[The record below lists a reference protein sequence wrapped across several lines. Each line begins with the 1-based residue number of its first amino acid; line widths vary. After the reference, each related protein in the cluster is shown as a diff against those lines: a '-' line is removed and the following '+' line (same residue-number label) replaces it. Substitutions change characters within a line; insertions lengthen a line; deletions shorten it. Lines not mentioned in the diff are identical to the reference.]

1 MRKHLISLIMLVLLL
16 PLGAMAQDQ
25 LLFLNGDE
33 ETVKIME
40 VTTDELKYKRWDNMD
55 GPLFTVRKA
64 DLFMVKYANG
74 TKEKFEAKAAA
85 PASAARVPM
94 DYSESERWVAE
105 IRHKNHKYG
114 DIMQEQTRLCRNK
127 INQGITVAALGGG
140 LFWPV
145 GIYYLWSGAVQR
157 TSLPQVDVAF
167 GALCVA
173 AGSTMIA
180 VGSVRIGKFIRY
192 RNYLNTKA
200 GQAYV
205 TPVLL
210 NSQQYQGTS
219 VMNSPGY
226 GVSVGIRF

>member
-1 MRKHLISLIMLVLLL
+1 MKKYQMTWLLFLLL
-16 PLGAMAQDQ
+16 PFGAMAQDQ
-25 LLFLNGDE
+25 LLFLSGEE

-40 VTTDELKYKRWDNMD
+40 VTPDELKYKRWDNID

-74 TKEKFEAKAAA
+74 TKEKFEAKAVA
-85 PASAARVPM
+85 PASTARVPV

-114 DIMQEQTRLCRNK
+114 DSMQEQNRLCRNK

-145 GIYYLWSGAVQR
+145 GIYYLWRGATLSGY
-157 TSLPQVDVAF
+157 SPQVEVAF
-167 GALCVA
+167 GALTLA
-173 AGSTMIA
+173 AGSAMIT
-180 VGSVRIGKFIRY
+180 VGAVRIGKFIRY
-192 RNYLNTKA
+192 RNYLSTKA

-210 NSQQYQGTS
+210 NSQQYQGAS

-226 GVSVGIRF
+226 GVTVGIRF